1 MPTEM
6 GAVVEFVR
14 EEAGPRVFGGGGGAI
29 EVLGID

>member
-6 GAVVEFVR
+6 GAEVEFVR
-14 EEAGPRVFGGGGGAI
+14 EDAGPRVVGGVEVAI